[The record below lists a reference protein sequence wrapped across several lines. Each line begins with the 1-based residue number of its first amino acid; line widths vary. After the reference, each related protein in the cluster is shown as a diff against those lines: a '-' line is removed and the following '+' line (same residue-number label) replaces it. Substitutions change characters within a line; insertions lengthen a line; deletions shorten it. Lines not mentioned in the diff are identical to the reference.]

1 MATPELITSKNITS
15 RVLITCVFLCLSSAA
30 FDNSGFFVVSV
41 FFMASTSVAY
51 IGIVNLPVSHGKLSL
66 RFVPQTIRGQFSRN
80 ACMP

>member
-30 FDNSGFFVVSV
+30 FDNWLFRGFRL
-41 FFMASTSVAY
+41 FMASTSVAY

-66 RFVPQTIRGQFSRN
+66 RFVPQTSRGQFSRN